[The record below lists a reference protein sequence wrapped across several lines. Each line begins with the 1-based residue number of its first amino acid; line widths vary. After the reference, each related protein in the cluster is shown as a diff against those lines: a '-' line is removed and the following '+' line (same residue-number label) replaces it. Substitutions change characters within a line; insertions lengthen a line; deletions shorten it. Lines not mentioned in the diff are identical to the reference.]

1 VSYLVKHRK
10 NFTFIFY
17 VQISEKYITLI
28 AAIIVTLSRA
38 NIVQKP
44 GNSFTSA
51 ANVSNIRDPETKI

>member
-1 VSYLVKHRK
+1 
-10 NFTFIFY
+10 